1 MALLRIKS
9 TRLAILLALAIPAL
23 HAQQDDVVPPE
34 RASKP
39 PVSLE
44 FTPPA
49 VEGAIVLGIFD
60 DGGHLVRTLRPE
72 SDTPDLVIATDGYVT
87 KWDGRDQ
94 KGAACAPARYHAR
107 GYVVGDAVKVEGV
120 AFHFNDWMAD
130 EHIPATAVALRRW
143 PNALG
148 VELTTA
154 AGPVYATIQ
163 SDGKVTM
170 CAAPPVP
177 PSNAAANTGE
187 WRIVQ
192 ENGQAVVK
200 QVGPDG
206 AVLRTLKVPPEEPQ
220 PVEVI
225 ASADGQVILVKE
237 TAAGGIERV
246 RMLQRLANQQPVQNG
261 GHIVADWEV
270 VFEHTLEPCANF
282 GVVGGKLV
290 ADAGSTPQ
298 VNSITA
304 SLVENVLEP
313 GKAQKLRLTA
323 APLHPGSAWVTDD
336 GLDLIDISSQG
347 QWNRFAIGNASD
359 GGMSATLYQG
369 DGFVVEEFTIAHLD
383 QIASFD
389 VGSFL
394 LAPVGQ

>member
-1 MALLRIKS
+1 MKS
-9 TRLAILLALAIPAL
+9 VCLAILLALAIPAL
-23 HAQQDDVVPPE
+23 YAQQDDDVPPE

-49 VEGAIVLGIFD
+49 LEGAIVLGIFD
-60 DGGHLVRTLRPE
+60 DAGHLVRTLRPE
-72 SDTPDLVIATDGYVT
+72 PGTPDLVVATDGYVT
-87 KWDGRDQ
+87 QWDGRDQ
-94 KGAACAPARYHAR
+94 KGMACAPGRYRAR
-107 GYVVGDAVKVEGV
+107 GYVVGDAVSVEGV

-130 EHIPATAVALRRW
+130 EHIPATAVTLRQCSD
-143 PNALG
+143 ALG

-163 SDGKVTM
+163 PDGKVAV
-170 CAAPPVP
+170 CAAPPA
-177 PSNAAANTGE
+177 PSPGVAANTSE

-206 AVLRTLKVPPEEPQ
+206 AALRTLKVPPDEPQ
-220 PVEVI
+220 PVGVI

-237 TAAGGIERV
+237 TAAGGVERV
-246 RMLQRLANQQPVQNG
+246 RMLRRLANQQPAQNG
-261 GHIVADWEV
+261 GHVIADWEV
-270 VFEHTLEPCANF
+270 VFEHMLEPCANF
-282 GVVGGKLV
+282 GLEGGKLV
-290 ADAGSTPQ
+290 ADAGSAPQ
-298 VNSITA
+298 ASSITA

-313 GKAQKLRLTA
+313 GKVQQLRLTA

-336 GLDLIDISSQG
+336 GLGLIDISSQG
-347 QWNRFAIGNASD
+347 QWNRFAIGNVSD
-359 GGMSATLYQG
+359 GGRNATLYQG
-369 DGFVVEEFTIAHLD
+369 DGLVVEEFSIGHLD

-389 VGSFL
+389 IGSFL
-394 LAPVGQ
+394 LAPGGQ

>member
-1 MALLRIKS
+1 MKS
-9 TRLAILLALAIPAL
+9 ASLAILLALTIPAL

-49 VEGAIVLGIFD
+49 IEGTIVLGIFD

-72 SDTPDLVIATDGYVT
+72 PDTPDLVVATDGYVT
-87 KWDGRDQ
+87 HWDGRDQ
-94 KGAACAPARYHAR
+94 KGAICAPGRYRAR
-107 GYVVGDAVKVEGV
+107 GYIVGDDVNVEGV
-120 AFHFNDWMAD
+120 AFYFNDWMAD
-130 EHIPATAVALRRW
+130 EHIPATAVTLRQW

-163 SDGKVTM
+163 PDGKVTV
-170 CAAPPVP
+170 CDAPSAASPGV
-177 PSNAAANTGE
+177 AANTGG
-187 WRIVQ
+187 WRIDQ

-206 AVLRTLKVPPEEPQ
+206 AVLRTLKVPSEEPQ

-225 ASADGQVILVKE
+225 ASADGQTILVKE
-237 TAAGGIERV
+237 TAAGGIQRV
-246 RMLQRLANQQPVQNG
+246 RMLRRLANQQPAQNG
-261 GHIVADWEV
+261 GHVIADWEV

-282 GVVGGKLV
+282 AASGGKLL
-290 ADAGSTPQ
+290 ADAGSIPL
-298 VNSITA
+298 VNTVTVP
-304 SLVENVLEP
+304 LVENVLEP
-313 GKAQKLRLTA
+313 GKAQQLRLTA
-323 APLHPGSAWVTDD
+323 VPMHPGSAWITDD
-336 GLDLIDISSQG
+336 GLDLIDISTQG
-347 QWNRFAIGNASD
+347 QWSRFAVGSVSN
-359 GGMSATLYQG
+359 GGRDVTLYQG
-369 DGFVVEEFTIAHLD
+369 DGLVVEEFSITHLD
-383 QIASFD
+383 QIGSFD

-394 LAPVGQ
+394 LAPSAQ